1 MSMNIGIPRERR
13 PFEFRVGMT
22 PAGVQ
27 MLVKDGH
34 TCYVEHDAGK
44 GAGFSDQDFID
55 SGARIAYSGH
65 EVFGRADLVLKVA
78 RPTYDEIEWLRPETT
93 IAGLL
98 HLSSARQDK
107 TDLMIE
113 KGITAV
119 AYEHIATED
128 GSVPIRRPLSQI
140 GGLLAA
146 QIGAGLLQSNCGG
159 KGILMGG
166 VAGVPPA
173 EVVVIGAGVVGT
185 AAIKAFTGMGA
196 HVTVL
201 DIDINALQR
210 IFDTFPGVVTMISYP
225 GNITRACAFADIV
238 VGAVLK
244 HNAPPPIIVNRET
257 VRSMKPR
264 SIIMDISIDEGGC
277 IETARPTTHE
287 KPTFID
293 EGVIHYCVPNI
304 PSLVARS
311 STYAFL
317 NAAFPYISQIA
328 NLGVEQAAKDDH
340 SLAQGIAVQKGEL
353 RNVIRWTP
361 AEKAE

>member
-1 MSMNIGIPRERR
+1 M
-13 PFEFRVGMT
+13 
-22 PAGVQ
+22 
-27 MLVKDGH
+27 
-34 TCYVEHDAGK
+34 
-44 GAGFSDQDFID
+44 
-55 SGARIAYSGH
+55 
-65 EVFGRADLVLKVA
+65 
-78 RPTYDEIEWLRPETT
+78 

-98 HLSSARQDK
+98 HLSSARRDK

-113 KGITAV
+113 KGITAL
-119 AYEHIATED
+119 AYEHIMMED
-128 GSVPIRRPLSQI
+128 GTVPIRRPLSQI

-146 QIGAGLLQSNCGG
+146 QIAAGLLQSNCGG

-185 AAIKAFTGMGA
+185 AAIKAFVGMGA
-196 HVTVL
+196 HVAVL

-210 IFDTFPGVVTMISYP
+210 IHETFPGVVTMISYP
-225 GNITRACAFADIV
+225 GNIARMCSFADIV
-238 VGAVLK
+238 VGSVLK
-244 HNAPPPIIVNRET
+244 PNAPPPIIVTREMI
-257 VRSMKPR
+257 RSMKPR

-287 KPTFID
+287 KPTFVE

-317 NAAFPYISQIA
+317 NSAFPYISTLA
-328 NLGVEQAAKDDH
+328 NKGIEEAAREIPALEH
-340 SLAQGIAVQKGEL
+340 GIAVHKGEL

-361 AEKAE
+361 QDMVE

>member
-1 MSMNIGIPRERR
+1 MNIGIPRERR
-13 PFEFRVGMT
+13 PFEFRVGIT

-27 MLVKDGH
+27 MLVKGGH
-34 TCYVEHDAGK
+34 VCYVEHDAGV

-78 RPTYDEIEWLRPETT
+78 RPTYEEIEWLRPGTI

-98 HLSSARQDK
+98 HLSSARRDK
-107 TDLMIE
+107 TELMVE

-119 AYEHIATED
+119 AYEHIMMED
-128 GSVPIRRPLSQI
+128 GCVPIRRPLSQI

-166 VAGVPPA
+166 AAGVPPA

-185 AAIKAFTGMGA
+185 AAIKAFVGMGA

-201 DIDINALQR
+201 DIDINTLQR
-210 IFDTFPGVVTMISYP
+210 IHDTFPGVVTMISYP
-225 GNITRACAFADIV
+225 GNIARVCAFADIV
-238 VGAVLK
+238 VGSVLK
-244 HNAPPPIIVNRET
+244 PNAPPPIIVNREM

-287 KPTFID
+287 KPTFIE
-293 EGVIHYCVPNI
+293 EGIIHYCVPNI

-311 STYAFL
+311 STYAFI
-317 NAAFPYISQIA
+317 NSAFPYIEELA
-328 NLGVEQAAKDDH
+328 NKGIDEAAKDNPA
-340 SLAQGIAVQKGEL
+340 LEEGIAIHKGEL
-353 RNVIRWTP
+353 RNVSRWTFGDIV
-361 AEKAE
+361 E